1 MVKKKEL
8 IEKIIFLERELN
20 QKKEQN
26 TKDALTIAHLHQI
39 IRGERVCDG
48 YCIECEHHIK
58 KVDSWSWS
66 DVVGPVSSTITCDLD
81 CKCPE
86 FTRKWKDRTK

>member
-1 MVKKKEL
+1 MARKKEL
-8 IEKIIFLERELN
+8 IETIAFLERELN

-48 YCIECEHHIK
+48 YCIECEHHIE
-58 KVDSWSWS
+58 KVDSWSY
-66 DVVGPVSSTITCDLD
+66 VVGPVSTTITCDLD

-86 FTRKWKDRTK
+86 FIRKKEVENK